1 MENNERVKINI
12 MSKDGVE
19 KEATVLLYFRL
30 TEFEKDYVVY
40 TYGETDANG
49 LETLYT
55 STVVD
60 TEDGR
65 VFDKIE
71 SDKEWK
77 KIKEVMK
84 SVIKANRN

>member
-1 MENNERVKINI
+1 MENKNNVKINI
-12 MSKDGVE
+12 MTKDGVE

-30 TEFEKDYVVY
+30 TEFEEDYVVY
-40 TYGETDANG
+40 TYGETDKNG

-55 STVVD
+55 STVVE
-60 TEDGR
+60 TPEGR
-65 VFDKIE
+65 VFDKVE
-71 SDKEWK
+71 SDKEWS